1 MNRLSRGRMR
11 PGRRVKMKTVLSTVE
26 KKLSLKKLSGSD
38 NDRECTGV
46 YAGDLLSWV
55 MSHAMPDDIW
65 VTIMS
70 NSNVIAVASLA
81 DVACVI
87 LAEGV
92 TLDEKDTALAA
103 EKGINVYSSEMS
115 TYEICAALSSLE

>member
-1 MNRLSRGRMR
+1 
-11 PGRRVKMKTVLSTVE
+11 MKTVLSTVE

-46 YAGDLLSWV
+46 YVGDLLSWV